1 MKFFKCAVGLTM
13 LLCLKA
19 NAWDFEFGYRNV
31 FSPGAMTY
39 VVEQSNMTR
48 TSEGNIT
55 YWNPAAN
62 GQEARL
68 TQKFVFAQPT
78 VDAFLNINYIYIAN
92 FGGGTYGS
100 GELLGSKDGTNWIQ
114 LVNAPMPSI
123 IAAGYG
129 WSTNLPA
136 ALLGS
141 RELWIQA
148 RMVSQGWNIMAQFL
162 RYDSAGRTDNA
173 FDLKVNFTSIELP
186 TLTLQPQ
193 SVTAD
198 AGSPTNLSVTATGS
212 DVLRYQWLKDGVALP
227 GATNATLL
235 FSNLQPVNVGDYVAV
250 VSNGGGS
257 VTSSVASVSIPG
269 VNSGLWQGLVAYYP
283 FNGNANDE
291 SGNGNEL
298 VNNGATLANDRFGI
312 LNKSFWFNGSSYQ
325 ATSNYFPIVGN
336 AARTVSLWCYRTN
349 MPTTPSCVVSWG
361 SGTVG
366 FGKACNLY
374 ILPLPGCNVF
384 VNGFYSDVI
393 SSVTNMVV
401 GANNWLH
408 LTFTYSNSIADIV
421 VYANGKK
428 IPTSILDATA
438 TTWDTAANFPL
449 YIGSGGLGGDPWNG
463 AIDDV
468 RIYNRALSSNDVAAL
483 YQSEVP
489 PPTPPAITQNPTDVV
504 ATALSPVEFTA
515 AAYSFYPFTYQWQL
529 NGTNLLYAT
538 NSTLSILSARQSNVG
553 QYTLIASNAY
563 GSVTSSAATLFLYPY
578 LNAPFTGVVT
588 YWGQT
593 NTLSVGA
600 WGSGSLAYQWY
611 FNGTAIAGATN
622 TTLPLGGIQF
632 TNAGQYSVV
641 VSSSL
646 GSVTNTP
653 YQVVVNPA
661 NISLGLFAG
670 VIIQGTVGYSYTI
683 QATTDLST
691 TNSWATVTNI
701 TLTSPIQ
708 IWNDNSSDVHSAGNP
723 QKFYQVIPGQ

>member
-1 MKFFKCAVGLTM
+1 MGGFNIDRAENSLDDVRIYNRAL
-13 LLCLKA
+13 
-19 NAWDFEFGYRNV
+19 
-31 FSPGAMTY
+31 S
-39 VVEQSNMTR
+39 SN
-48 TSEGNIT
+48 EVAQL
-55 YWNPAAN
+55 YAL
-62 GQEARL
+62 EAP
-68 TQKFVFAQPT
+68 VP
-78 VDAFLNINYIYIAN
+78 
-92 FGGGTYGS
+92 
-100 GELLGSKDGTNWIQ
+100 
-114 LVNAPMPSI
+114 PSI
-123 IAAGYG
+123 
-129 WSTNLPA
+129 
-136 ALLGS
+136 
-141 RELWIQA
+141 
-148 RMVSQGWNIMAQFL
+148 
-162 RYDSAGRTDNA
+162 
-173 FDLKVNFTSIELP
+173 
-186 TLTLQPQ
+186 TLQPQ
-193 SVTAD
+193 SLVA
-198 AGSPTNLSVTATGS
+198 ASGSVTNLSVGATGS
-212 DVLRYQWLKDGVALP
+212 DALRYQWLKDGVILP
-227 GATNATLL
+227 GATNATLA
-235 FSNLQPVNVGDYVAV
+235 FTNLQPVNVGDYVAV

-291 SGNGNEL
+291 SGFGNHGHLEGTARFGSDERPAYIL
-298 VNNGATLANDRFGI
+298 DGNSFVEVANSASLNMTTGATYSVWIQFASGI
-312 LNKSFWFNGSSYQ
+312 SERNS
-325 ATSNYFPIVGN
+325 I
-336 AARTVSLWCYRTN
+336 
-349 MPTTPSCVVSWG
+349 
-361 SGTVG
+361 
-366 FGKACNLY
+366 FGKADPADDGSYMIYN
-374 ILPLPGCNVF
+374 
-384 VNGFYSDVI
+384 NGNGI
-393 SSVTNMVV
+393 SGLRPHVKTEV
-401 GANNWLH
+401 GWRAAETYFQPKVNNWFH
-408 LTFTYSNSIADIV
+408 FIYTFSSLEGLSAFVDGKQIGLLPYEGSMPTPGEKMIASSSSLFIGTERRD
-421 VYANGKK
+421 
-428 IPTSILDATA
+428 
-438 TTWDTAANFPL
+438 ANFPAFH
-449 YIGSGGLGGDPWNG
+449 GKLGQL
-463 AIDDV
+463 

-483 YQSEVP
+483 YQSELP

-515 AAYSFYPFTYQWQL
+515 AAHSFYPFTYQWQL

-563 GSVTSSAATLFLYPY
+563 GSVTSSAANLFLYPY

-661 NISLGLFAG
+661 ETSLGLFPG
-670 VIIQGTVGYSYTI
+670 VIIKGTVGYSYTI